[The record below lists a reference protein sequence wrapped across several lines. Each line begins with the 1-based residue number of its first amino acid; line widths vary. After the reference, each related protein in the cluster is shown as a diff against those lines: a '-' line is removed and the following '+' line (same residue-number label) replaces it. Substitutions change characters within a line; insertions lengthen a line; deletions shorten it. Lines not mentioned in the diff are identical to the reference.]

1 MLKERIE
8 NLKKELI
15 DYSLFIEK
23 MFENSILSLK
33 NNDKSIAEKV
43 IKEMEDFANKK
54 EVEIENECVSIIATN
69 QPVASDLRALFTV
82 LKINNDLERI
92 GDHCVNIASRI
103 DSLQGEKIFEK
114 NKDLE
119 KICSVAKKMFE
130 KSIKSF
136 IDGDITLAKEVLNQ
150 DDDVDLLRNKIVE
163 EMISGLNKCQ
173 ENSLIEIAVI
183 DVAKNLERIAD
194 LSTNI
199 AEDTIFMITGK
210 SVKHHLNEI

>member
-23 MFENSILSLK
+23 MFEDSIISLK
-33 NNDKSIAEKV
+33 NNNRELSEKI
-43 IKEMEDFANKK
+43 IKEMEDFANRK

-69 QPVASDLRALFTV
+69 QPVASDLRALFTI

-92 GDHCVNIASRI
+92 GDHCVNISSRI
-103 DSLQGEKIFEK
+103 ESLKGEKIFDK

-119 KICSVAKKMFE
+119 KIYSVAKKMFE

-136 IDGDITLAKEVLNQ
+136 VDGDISVAKEVLNQ
-150 DDDVDLLRNKIVE
+150 DDEVDLLRDKIVE

-173 ENSLIEIAVI
+173 ENTLIDIAII
-183 DVAKNLERIAD
+183 DVAKNLERVAD

-210 SVKHHLNEI
+210 SVKHHFNQI

>member
-8 NLKKELI
+8 SLKKELI

-23 MFENSILSLK
+23 MFEDSILSLK
-33 NNDKSIAEKV
+33 NNDSVIAERV
-43 IKEMEDFANKK
+43 IKEMEDFANRK

-69 QPVASDLRALFTV
+69 QPVASDLRALFTI

-92 GDHCVNIASRI
+92 GDHSVNISSRI
-103 DSLQGEKIFEK
+103 DSLKGEKIFEK

-119 KICSVAKKMFE
+119 KIYSVAKKMFE

-136 IDGDITLAKEVLNQ
+136 VDGDINIAKEVLNQ
-150 DDDVDLLRNKIVE
+150 DDEVDLLRNKIVE

-173 ENSLIEIAVI
+173 ENSLVDIAVI
-183 DVAKNLERIAD
+183 DVAKNIERVAD

-210 SVKHHLNEI
+210 SVKHHFNEV

>member
-8 NLKKELI
+8 SLKNELI

-23 MFENSILSLK
+23 MFEDSVLSLK
-33 NNDKSIAEKV
+33 RNDNVIAEKI
-43 IKEMEDFANKK
+43 IKEMEDFANRK

-69 QPVASDLRALFTV
+69 QPVASDLRALFTI

-92 GDHCVNIASRI
+92 GDHSVNIVSRI
-103 DSLQGEKIFEK
+103 DNLKGEKIFEK

-119 KICSVAKKMFE
+119 KIYSVAKTMFE

-136 IDGDITLAKEVLNQ
+136 IDGNINLAKEVLNQ
-150 DDDVDLLRNKIVE
+150 DDEVDLLRNKIVE

-173 ENSLIEIAVI
+173 ENPLVDIAVM
-183 DVAKNLERIAD
+183 DVTKNLERVAD

-210 SVKHHLNEI
+210 SVKHHFNQI